1 MRWLVDRCDTCVVP
15 RTSRSVTFDGDTCSL
30 CVASRSAVVEPPDP
44 GELERLIERV
54 KSAGR
59 DRPHD
64 CVVGVSGGR
73 DSTYLLHQLVRRH
86 GLRCLAAYHRTPF
99 TPDVIDGNVRRA
111 TRELGVPLVE
121 MDIPHA
127 HHRTWAK
134 RAVMLW
140 LRKPSPVV
148 ASLACAP
155 CKQHNREVLR
165 VARRHQVAF
174 LAMGSNRYEAV
185 QVAVSH
191 TRMRA
196 GGRPGLAVKLRQS
209 MTLARKG
216 TVALARSRELWPFVP
231 VGVKAA
237 LYLSPDAPFL
247 RFAYRGIETFNYF
260 YLAPWDEAEC
270 EAVLRDL
277 GWEQPSNCPSSWRA
291 DCAFTEIKNRI
302 FTRTSGMDYVDAF
315 FSNRIRAGD
324 LDRDEALRR
333 LAIEGRPSQHRLEEA
348 CSMLGV
354 PADLFAEPAEL
365 AEATA

>member
-1 MRWLVDRCDTCVVP
+1 MDRCDSCVLP
-15 RTSRSVTFDGDTCSL
+15 TSGRSVTFEGTTCSL
-30 CVASRSAVVEPPDP
+30 CVASRTTVPERIDP
-44 GELERLIERV
+44 ADLDRLMERV
-54 KSAGR
+54 RTAGR
-59 DRPHD
+59 DRAHD

-99 TPDVIDGNVRRA
+99 TPDVIDANVRRA
-111 TRELGVPLVE
+111 TGMLGVPLVE

-127 HHRTWAK
+127 HHRKWAK

-140 LRKPSPVV
+140 LRQPSPVV

-165 VARRHQVAF
+165 IARRYGVPF

-191 TRMRA
+191 TSMRA
-196 GGRPGLAVKLRQS
+196 GGRPGLAVKMRQS
-209 MTLARKG
+209 LTLARKG
-216 TVALARSRELWPFVP
+216 TLALARSRELWPFVP

-277 GWEQPSNCPSSWRA
+277 GWEQPSDCPSSWRA

-333 LAIEGRPSQHRLEEA
+333 LGIEGRPSQARLEEA

-354 PADLFAEPAEL
+354 PADLFAEPAQPG
-365 AEATA
+365 AATA